1 MPISPGRPFQ
11 ESSFMHYQKMSAAEP
26 RPGDN
31 PAFLEALD
39 KLVSAGADPRRPVG
53 NDHQI
58 KVTPSLSF
66 YPGTG
71 VVFRDGDRA
80 PLPIRGVKALIEHLR
95 AEGNLTALATG

>member
-1 MPISPGRPFQ
+1 MAAPGLKT
-11 ESSFMHYQKMSAAEP
+11 FMHYQKMSAAEP

-39 KLVSAGADPRRPVG
+39 KLLAAGADPRRPAG
-53 NDHQI
+53 NNHQI

-71 VVFRDGDRA
+71 VIFRDGDRA
-80 PLPIRGVKALIEHLR
+80 PLPIRGVEALIEHLR
-95 AEGNLTALATG
+95 EEGTLTAFITG